1 MTSDERQITVIEE
14 LLRMQE
20 RIDKAPP
27 TPAIIYA
34 RYDVPPGAPKRMWD
48 TKGRLIWYVQRA
60 YIDQLPKAE
69 PRDSFAFHQ
78 PLGITWGV
86 PIQFEGPEAHMHIA
100 HDGTP
105 KLYTAR

>member
-1 MTSDERQITVIEE
+1 MKIRE
-14 LLRMQE
+14 LLRK
-20 RIDKAPP
+20 IDN
-27 TPAIIYA
+27 AIGEIHV
-34 RYDVPPGAPKRMWD
+34 D
-48 TKGRLIWYVQRA
+48 YVQRA
-60 YIDQLPKAE
+60 YSDQLPKAE
-69 PRDSFAFHQ
+69 SRDSFAFHQ